1 MAKLTSSMG
10 ICFVSSNL
18 YEIHITV
25 QDRQTGVG
33 LRTGAPTDVPT
44 YASNL
49 IYDVRLQVNMGDIY
63 WLNK

>member
-33 LRTGAPTDVPT
+33 FRTGAPTDVPT

-49 IYDVRLQVNMGDIY
+49 IYDVRLQVNMGGIY